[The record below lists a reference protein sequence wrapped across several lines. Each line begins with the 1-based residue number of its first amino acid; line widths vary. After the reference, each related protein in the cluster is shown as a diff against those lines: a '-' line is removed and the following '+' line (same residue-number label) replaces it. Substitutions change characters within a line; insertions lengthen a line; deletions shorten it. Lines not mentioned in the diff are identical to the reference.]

1 MSWQKKLA
9 LLFGNHLPFR
19 LDDLPPTACLVGGAV
34 RDALLDRTRDYLDL
48 DFVLPELAVEI
59 AKQIANCYH
68 AGFVV
73 LDEKRQ
79 IARVVFEQGTVDFA
93 LQEGDSLETDLRRR
107 DFTVNA
113 IAYNPHRQELIDPL
127 KGLIDLEKKIL
138 RMVSS
143 ANLKDDPLR
152 LFRAYRQAA
161 QLDFA
166 IESKTRE
173 AIRHIAPLL
182 NKIAA
187 ERVQNEIGYLLSSPN
202 GNFWLT
208 AAWEDGLLKPWLKN
222 VTAEKL
228 QQIERVEQSAQILP
242 EIVEHP
248 FSLASKVVHSAKLG
262 SLVSSLPEEAESE
275 LVNLKYPRAEIRT
288 VTTALKYLPQ
298 LQYGGASMKPR
309 EQYFFFL
316 GVGNVFPTLA
326 LLAMATGVDRCTVAM
341 LTNRYFDKCD
351 PVAHPKP
358 LVTGNDLIKHLC
370 ISPSPIIGKLLT
382 ELQIAYIEN
391 KISTAQEA
399 IELARR
405 LIDGSLGG

>member
-9 LLFGNHLPFR
+9 ILFGNHLPFQ
-19 LDDLPPTACLVGGAV
+19 LNDLPPTACLVGGAV

-48 DFVLPELAVEI
+48 DFVLPEMAVEV
-59 AKQIANCYH
+59 ARKIANLYQ

-93 LQEGDSLETDLRRR
+93 RQEGDSLERDLQRR

-127 KGLIDLEKKIL
+127 NGLADLEKKTL
-138 RMVSS
+138 RMVSL

-166 IESKTRE
+166 IEPNTRE
-173 AIRHIAPLL
+173 AIRHIAPNLS
-182 NKIAA
+182 KIAA
-187 ERVQNEIGYLLSSPN
+187 ERVQNEIGYLLSSPK

-208 AAWEDGLLKPWLKN
+208 AAWEDGLLKSWLKGA
-222 VTAEKL
+222 TAEKL

-248 FSLASKVVHSAKLG
+248 FSIAPKVIHSAKLG
-262 SLVSSLPEEAESE
+262 SLVSSVPEEAELE

-288 VTTALKYLPQ
+288 IVTALKFLPQ
-298 LQYGGASMKPR
+298 LQQSGAFMEPR

-316 GVGNVFPTLA
+316 GVGDVFMTLA
-326 LLAMATGVDRCTVAM
+326 LLAMATGVDRRAIAM
-341 LTNRYFDKCD
+341 LTDRYLDKCD
-351 PVAHPKP
+351 RIAHPKP
-358 LVTGNDLIKHLC
+358 LVTGYDLIKHLG
-370 ISPSPIIGKLLT
+370 IAPSPIIGKLLT
-382 ELQIAYIEN
+382 ELQIAHIEN
-391 KISTAQEA
+391 KIFTAKEA
-399 IELARR
+399 IEYARQ
-405 LIDGSLGG
+405 LVIGN

>member
-9 LLFGNHLPFR
+9 TLLGDRLPFR

-34 RDALLDRTRDYLDL
+34 RDALLDRARDYLDL
-48 DFVLPELAVEI
+48 DFVLPQLAVET
-59 AKQIANCYH
+59 ARKIANCYQG
-68 AGFVV
+68 GFVV

-93 LQEGDSLETDLRRR
+93 RQEGNSLEIDLRRR

-113 IAYNPHRQELIDPL
+113 IAYNPHTQELIDPL
-127 KGLIDLEKKIL
+127 NGLVDLEKKTL

-166 IESKTRE
+166 IEPKTRE

-182 NKIAA
+182 EEIAA
-187 ERVQNEIGYLLSSPN
+187 ERVQNEIGYLLSSSR

-228 QQIERVEQSAQILP
+228 QQIERVEQSAHILP
-242 EIVEHP
+242 EIVEYP
-248 FSLASKVVHSAKLG
+248 FCLPSKVVYSAKLG
-262 SLVSSLPEEAESE
+262 SLVSSFPEEAELE
-275 LVNLKYPRAEIRT
+275 LINLKYPRAEIRT
-288 VTTALKYLPQ
+288 VTTALNYLSE
-298 LQYGGASMKPR
+298 LQRSQASLTLR

-316 GVGNVFPTLA
+316 GVGDVFPTLA
-326 LLAMATGVDRCTVAM
+326 LLAMAVGVDRDKIAM
-341 LTNRYFDKCD
+341 LTNRYLDKCD
-351 PVAHPKP
+351 RVAHPKP
-358 LVTGNDLIKHLC
+358 LVTGNDLIKHLGLA
-370 ISPSPIIGKLLT
+370 PSPMVGKLLT

-391 KISTAQEA
+391 NISTAQEA
-399 IELARR
+399 IELARK
-405 LIDGSLGG
+405 LVNDDC